1 VARPTRRGG
10 RGAALPDARADDET
24 RRSFVGRRRPDAARR
39 ARPTFP
45 PPALVAMVAV
55 AAAIAGASA
64 ASAATTRATLSSG
77 DRAALVDHQKIY
89 LEARPQPGEG
99 LLAFCRR
106 LTGSTAGCPEIA
118 KLNRNPR
125 RLLAGVRYRIPYGLL
140 AADLRLSAIHAL
152 FPTDLADPEGWTHH
166 SQGED
171 LGPVAEW
178 LTGDAGNAA
187 AVRKANGRSS
197 DRLSAGDVV
206 RVPRDLLLPI
216 FRVEAPPAPP
226 PVAAPPGA
234 TTGSTATAEETVPLE
249 YGQDE
254 KGKFALYR
262 LHGGE
267 ALYSAVVV
275 RFTGRLHADDVNALA
290 AEIAQRSGIAD
301 VTDIPI
307 GYPIKIPFDVLLPE
321 FLPPGDPRR
330 LEWEVERALADQYKN
345 PVQARRLDGVTVIL
359 DAGHGGADV
368 GASKAGVWES
378 SYVYDIMLRVKRRLE
393 SKTLAHVETTT
404 RDGKSYLIVDRDVLP
419 YSRGHVVLTE
429 PPYPIVDSVVG
440 VHLRWYLAN
449 SLYRHLT
456 ANGDPAKVIFLS
468 IHADSLHPSL
478 RGATAYVPDAAGTAG
493 TFGKSGSV
501 FEKRKEYREE
511 RRVSFPLAAR
521 QKSEGLSRELAGK
534 IIDSFRSR
542 QLDVHPFQPV
552 RDRIY
557 RGHRSWVPAVLRY
570 NAVPAKMLLEVCNL
584 ANVEDR
590 KLLQTRDYRER
601 VADAVVDGILAYFGE
616 KPL

>member
-1 VARPTRRGG
+1 M
-10 RGAALPDARADDET
+10 E
-24 RRSFVGRRRPDAARR
+24 RRPPADAARR
-39 ARPTFP
+39 ARPSIP
-45 PPALVAMVAV
+45 LAARVAV
-55 AAAIAGASA
+55 AAVVVAALCGGAAGA
-64 ASAATTRATLSSG
+64 ATLHATLSSG
-77 DRAALVDHQKIY
+77 DRAALVDQSQIF
-89 LEARPQPGEG
+89 LEAKPQPAEG
-99 LLAFCRR
+99 LLSFCRR
-106 LTGSTAGCPEIA
+106 LTGSTAGCAEIA
-118 KLNRNPR
+118 KLNHNPR
-125 RLLAGVRYRIPYGLL
+125 RLLAGVRYRVPYRLL
-140 AADLRLSAIHAL
+140 APDLKLSALHAL
-152 FPTDLADPEGWTHH
+152 FPQDRAAPEGWTHR
-166 SQGED
+166 SRGDD

-178 LTGDAGNAA
+178 LTGDSGNAA
-187 AVRKANGRSS
+187 AIRKADGRKS
-197 DRLSAGDVV
+197 DRLSPGDEV
-206 RVPRDLLLPI
+206 RVPHDLLLSI
-216 FRVEAPPAPP
+216 FRVEAPPPP
-226 PVAAPPGA
+226 PAA
-234 TTGSTATAEETVPLE
+234 ATAVPAGTAAAASPETAPLE
-249 YGQDE
+249 YGEDQR
-254 KGKFALYR
+254 GKYALYR

-275 RFTGRLHADDVNALA
+275 RFTGRLHAEDVNALA
-290 AEIAQRSGIAD
+290 AEIARRSAIAD

-307 GYPIKIPFDVLLPE
+307 GYPIKIPFDDLLPE
-321 FLPPGDPRR
+321 YLPPGDPRR

-345 PVQARRLDGVTVIL
+345 PVQARALDGVTVIL

-393 SKTLAHVETTT
+393 NKTLARVETTT
-404 RDGKSYLIVDRDVLP
+404 RDGKSYVIVDRDVLP
-419 YSRGHVVLTE
+419 YSRGHVVLTD

-449 SLYRHLT
+449 SLFRHLT
-456 ANGDPAKVIFLS
+456 AHGDPAKVIFLS
-468 IHADSLHPSL
+468 VHADSLHPSL

-501 FEKRKEYREE
+501 FEKREEYREQ
-511 RRVSFPLAAR
+511 RRVSFPLATR

-542 QLDVHPFQPV
+542 HLDVHPFQPV

-570 NAVPAKMLLEVCNL
+570 NAIPAKMLLEVCNL

-590 KLLQTRDYRER
+590 KLLQTREYRER

-616 KPL
+616 KPLGE

>member
-1 VARPTRRGG
+1 V
-10 RGAALPDARADDET
+10 E
-24 RRSFVGRRRPDAARR
+24 RRSAPDAARR
-39 ARPTFP
+39 ARPTIP
-45 PPALVAMVAV
+45 LARRVAV
-55 AAAIAGASA
+55 AAVVFAALGGGVAGA
-64 ASAATTRATLSSG
+64 ATVRATLASG
-77 DRAALVDHQKIY
+77 DRAALVDHSQIF
-89 LEARPQPGEG
+89 LEAKPQPGEG
-99 LLAFCRR
+99 LLSFCRR
-106 LTGSTAGCPEIA
+106 LTGSTAGCAEIA
-118 KLNRNPR
+118 RLNRNPR
-125 RLLAGVRYRIPYGLL
+125 RLLAGVSYRVPYRLL
-140 AADLRLSAIHAL
+140 APDLQLSALHAL
-152 FPTDLADPEGWTHH
+152 YPDDRAAPEGWTHH
-166 SQGED
+166 SRGDD

-178 LTGDAGNAA
+178 LTGDAANAA
-187 AVRKANGRSS
+187 AIRKADGRKS
-197 DRLSAGDVV
+197 DRLSAGDEV
-206 RVPRDLLLPI
+206 RVPHDLLLPI

-226 PVAAPPGA
+226 PAAAAAAPAG
-234 TTGSTATAEETVPLE
+234 TEEPPPLE
-249 YGQDE
+249 YGEDGR
-254 KGKFALYR
+254 GKYALYR

-275 RFTGRLHADDVNALA
+275 RFTGRLHAEDVNALA
-290 AEIAQRSGIAD
+290 AEIARRSDIAD

-345 PVQARRLDGVTVIL
+345 PVQAHALDGVTVIL

-393 SKTLAHVETTT
+393 TKTLARVETTT
-404 RDGKSYLIVDRDVLP
+404 RDGKSYVIVDRDVLP
-419 YSRGHVVLTE
+419 YSRGHVVLTD

-449 SLYRHLT
+449 SLFRHLT
-456 ANGDPAKVIFLS
+456 AHGDPAKVIFLS
-468 IHADSLHPSL
+468 VHADSLHPSL

-493 TFGKSGSV
+493 SFGKSGSV
-501 FEKRKEYREE
+501 FEKRQEYREQ
-511 RRVSFPLAAR
+511 RRVSFPLATR

-534 IIDSFRSR
+534 IIDSFRSNR
-542 QLDVHPFQPV
+542 LDVHPFQPV

-570 NAVPAKMLLEVCNL
+570 NAIPAKMLLEVCNL

-590 KLLQTRDYRER
+590 KLLQTREYRER